1 MKGDIELVEESKS
14 CNGRSVRKKLWQLEQ
29 RYHCSLIGI
38 CLSRND
44 LRAFSQRKSYG
55 ISSKA
60 NDFEIHQH
68 LTGIASLR
76 STQSRVLHKMLD
88 HKYSQA
94 VRRYS
99 SCSDDEAIRAQ
110 WEEDQRAGRVA
121 GAYWAIMTSGVCS
134 SRLLDRVYGDSHM
147 ISFETF
153 SSQLQRNRKVQ
164 DLRSKLL
171 KMKEQA
177 ALKQR
182 VFADE
187 SKLREETAVQLQ
199 LERSEMEALK
209 REMSDLAAVNS
220 LLQKEIS
227 QNVPQALTKLRN
239 ELERLKSQNDDLKA
253 ENAQILGECK
263 GLEQQADKSEKEAG
277 DQLKNLKELTLENH
291 SLKAELATIE
301 AMLRSDGT
309 AVSPC
314 DDCGDFSAG
323 QCIGPDLCGKTILY
337 VGGRHNMICHYRE
350 MVENRGGN
358 FLHHDGG
365 RENSRQLLPK
375 MLNGADAVL
384 CPVDCISHDACS
396 RVKKE
401 CKKYQKKFVIMRSSG
416 LSSLARGLG
425 MIQV

>member
-14 CNGRSVRKKLWQLEQ
+14 CNGRSVRKKVWQLEQ

-44 LRAFSQRKSYG
+44 LQAFSQRKSYG

-153 SSQLQRNRKVQ
+153 SSQLQRNRKV
-164 DLRSKLL
+164 LWRICLL
-171 KMKEQA
+171 VITFGLFLLAMAINGMGQSVLESQYPNYM
-177 ALKQR
+177 QR
-182 VFADE
+182 VFNINPAL
-187 SKLREETAVQLQ
+187 SATALSVTAVVEATSQQQLDAIYQ
-199 LERSEMEALK
+199 
-209 REMSDLAAVNS
+209 
-220 LLQKEIS
+220 
-227 QNVPQALTKLRN
+227 
-239 ELERLKSQNDDLKA
+239 
-253 ENAQILGECK
+253 
-263 GLEQQADKSEKEAG
+263 
-277 DQLKNLKELTLENH
+277 ELT
-291 SLKAELATIE
+291 
-301 AMLRSDGT
+301 
-309 AVSPC
+309 
-314 DDCGDFSAG
+314 DCE
-323 QCIGPDLCGKTILY
+323 
-337 VGGRHNMICHYRE
+337 H
-350 MVENRGGN
+350 
-358 FLHHDGG
+358 
-365 RENSRQLLPK
+365 
-375 MLNGADAVL
+375 VL
-384 CPVDCISHDACS
+384 MA
-396 RVKKE
+396 
-401 CKKYQKKFVIMRSSG
+401 
-416 LSSLARGLG
+416 L
-425 MIQV
+425 